1 MLFGYVRVSTQDQD
15 VENQK
20 NEISRYCTDRK
31 MIIDEW
37 IAIEMSSSKS
47 TEARRIDELISKL
60 KEDDAVIASELSRLG
75 RSIKET
81 LDIVETIVEKKKARL
96 ILIKQNLDLNPHNLD
111 DIQNTVLLT
120 TFSMLAKLERT
131 FISQRTKTALRAR
144 IDKGVKLGK
153 PVGIIQKS
161 MFDND
166 EDKIFHLLELGVP
179 VKKISRMYLK
189 YGTDEALRYFIKTRR
204 KNHYEKEKTGK

>member
-20 NEISRYCTDRK
+20 NLISRYCSDRK
-31 MIIDEW
+31 IGFPEW
-37 IAIEMSSSKS
+37 IDIEISSRKS
-47 TEARRIDELISKL
+47 TQARRIDELISKL
-60 KEDDAVIASELSRLG
+60 NEDDIVIASELSRLG

-81 LDIVETIVEKKKARL
+81 LNIIDTMVKDKKARL
-96 ILIKQNLDLNPHNLD
+96 ILIKENIDLNPHNLD
-111 DIQNTVLLT
+111 DMQNTILIT
-120 TFSMLAKLERT
+120 TFSMLAKLERD
-131 FISQRTKTALRAR
+131 FISHRTKTALRAR
-144 IDKGVKLGK
+144 ISKGIKLGK
-153 PVGIIQKS
+153 PVGTIQKTI
-161 MFDND
+161 FDDD

-204 KNHYEKEKTGK
+204 KKHYEKNQ